1 MKGRGHLLRE
11 TMNDIEARLDPEV
24 FVRIHRSSIVNLE
37 RVRELRQLFG
47 GDYTVVLHDGTQ
59 LKLSRARRERLES
72 LLKTGRR

>member
-1 MKGRGHLLRE
+1 
-11 TMNDIEARLDPEV
+11 MNDIEARLDPEV

-47 GDYTVVLHDGTQ
+47 GDYAVVLHDGTQ

-72 LLKTGRR
+72 LLKTSRR